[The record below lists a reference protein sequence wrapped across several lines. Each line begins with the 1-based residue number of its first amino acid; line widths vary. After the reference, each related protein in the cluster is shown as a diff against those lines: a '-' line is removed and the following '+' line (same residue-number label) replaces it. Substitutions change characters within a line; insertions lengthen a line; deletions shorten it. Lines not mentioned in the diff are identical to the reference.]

1 MEESKYKVGDI
12 VRLNSGGPMM
22 TIDREERKFGIDG
35 YICVWTDGETL
46 WAEFFREEIITK
58 VEIVPSEC
66 HG

>member
-22 TIDREERKFGIDG
+22 TIDREAQKDGIDG
-35 YICVWTDGETL
+35 YICKWANGETL
-46 WAEFFREEIITK
+46 LAEFFREEIITT
-58 VEIVPSEC
+58 VEIVPSEP